1 MKRRALGNIRF
12 IGELFKK
19 EMLRENIII
28 SCILKLLNAEEVS
41 SSTSNTYTLQYSNH
55 LHNLI
60 RACSGMR
67 ASASLR

>member
-41 SSTSNTYTLQYSNH
+41 SCNFNY
-55 LHNLI
+55 
-60 RACSGMR
+60 
-67 ASASLR
+67 